1 MSPSPG
7 SHPSMRPGLL
17 RRVSYG
23 NKCSARGE
31 AGNEEGDAGGGVL
44 CRGEKRRDRKKKIQS
59 RRQRD
64 RDREENRDA
73 NQRKKNRVRQRE
85 IERDI
90 ETETGRDRDR
100 ERREGERDRQTRG
113 YSETPR
119 HKQGEMLKVETLGDP
134 ETSLFGGRVPT
145 GRPNLPSSSAPLSR
159 DQAEFRSPS
168 ACAPGPERA

>member
-1 MSPSPG
+1 MG
-7 SHPSMRPGLL
+7 INIQHVVRQVMRREMQGVGCCAGE
-17 RRVSYG
+17 RKGETEKKRYKVG
-23 NKCSARGE
+23 DSATE
-31 AGNEEGDAGGGVL
+31 T
-44 CRGEKRRDRKKKIQS
+44 
-59 RRQRD
+59 
-64 RDREENRDA
+64 EENRDA